1 MEALLLAVPLG
12 LAIGAVLG
20 LVGAGGS
27 IIAVPALVYGIGL
40 SPAQAIPS
48 SLIVVGF
55 ASVSAVLPRI
65 RNNIDWATALLV
77 GSAGIP
83 AAWLG
88 AAAGRLIDPNLLLLA
103 FAALM
108 VAAAI
113 RMLTTESGNPTTDSS
128 ATRRLRAHIPKAL
141 AVGVVV
147 GFLTGLFG
155 IGGGFIITPA
165 LVLLIGLRAGKAV
178 GTSLVIIIINSAAGI
193 TAHLGN
199 LSINWPVVLTFTV
212 AAIVGSL
219 IAARFASKLPDR
231 TIKIVFAIIVS
242 SVAVFVAG
250 SSLSALI
257 AA

>member
-1 MEALLLAVPLG
+1 MAALIAVPLG
-12 LAIGAVLG
+12 LLIGAVLG

-27 IIAVPALVYGIGL
+27 IIAIPALVYGVGL

-55 ASVSAVLPRI
+55 AAITAILPRI
-65 RNNIDWATALLV
+65 RNNIDWTTALLI
-77 GSAGIP
+77 GAAGIP

-88 AAAGRLIDPNLLLLA
+88 AATSRLIDPNMLLLA

-108 VAAAI
+108 VVAAV
-113 RMLTTESGNPTTDSS
+113 RMLTAKPGNAATDGSE
-128 ATRRLRAHIPKAL
+128 TRRMRTFIPKAV
-141 AVGVVV
+141 AVGVAV

-165 LVLLIGLRAGKAV
+165 LILLLGLRAGKAV

-199 LSINWPVVLTFTV
+199 LDINWPVVLTFTG
-212 AAIVGSL
+212 AAVVGSL
-219 IAARFASKLPDR
+219 IAARFANKLPDR
-231 TIKIVFAIIVS
+231 TIKITFGIIVLA
-242 SVAVFVAG
+242 VAVFVAG
-250 SSLSALI
+250 SSITALVT
-257 AA
+257 A